1 MNEQRANEELDELL
15 EWEKQQKLT
24 NLQAKLMSTMT
35 DVLGDYCKAN
45 NLEYLS
51 ADDILHTYP
60 NLTDDQREWLTT
72 FGKMWDNIQEL

>member
-1 MNEQRANEELDELL
+1 MT
-15 EWEKQQKLT
+15 T
-24 NLQAKLMSTMT
+24 NYQARLMSTMT

-45 NLEYLS
+45 GLEYLS
-51 ADDILHTYP
+51 ADDILHTY

>member
-45 NLEYLS
+45 GLEYLS
-51 ADDILHTYP
+51 ADDLLHTY
-60 NLTDDQREWLTT
+60 NLTDDQKTWLKVY
-72 FGKMWDNIQEL
+72 GKMWDKLQDL

>member
-1 MNEQRANEELDELL
+1 MNERINL
-15 EWEKQQKLT
+15 EKLPFPE
-24 NLQAKLMSTMT
+24 QMMYSMT
-35 DVLGDYCKAN
+35 DILSAYCKAN
-45 NLEYLS
+45 KLEYLS

>member
-1 MNEQRANEELDELL
+1 MYA
-15 EWEKQQKLT
+15 
-24 NLQAKLMSTMT
+24 MT
-35 DVLGDYCKAN
+35 DILSAYCKAN
-45 NLEYLS
+45 NFEYLS

>member
-45 NLEYLS
+45 NLACLS

-60 NLTDDQREWLTT
+60 NLTDDQKTWLKVY
-72 FGKMWDNIQEL
+72 GQMWDKIQEL

>member
-1 MNEQRANEELDELL
+1 MKERINL
-15 EWEKQQKLT
+15 EKLPFPQQMMY
-24 NLQAKLMSTMT
+24 AMT
-35 DVLGDYCKAN
+35 DILSSYCKAN

-72 FGKMWDNIQEL
+72 FGKMWDNLQELN